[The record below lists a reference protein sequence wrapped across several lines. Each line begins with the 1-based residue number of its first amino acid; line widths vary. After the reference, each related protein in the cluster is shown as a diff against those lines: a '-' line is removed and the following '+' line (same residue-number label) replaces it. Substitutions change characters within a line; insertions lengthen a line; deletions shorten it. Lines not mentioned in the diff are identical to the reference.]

1 MKTIIR
7 TLILL
12 LGLSLFACTPKERP
26 VPPGNGENPVYMNG
40 STQYTILSHENTI
53 LRDSLSKSIA
63 VGKAEMTTSAGT
75 VVHYLSYDKWGS
87 YHGEK
92 GKRPVRILYA
102 DFNSSCVAWN
112 EKALKNAND
121 GIRVFVVSEND
132 FSCLQ
137 DHEDFQYYIFTNF
150 E

>member
-26 VPPGNGENPVYMNG
+26 VPPGNGENPVYISNP
-40 STQYTILSHENTI
+40 QYTILSHENTI

-75 VVHYLSYDKWGS
+75 VVHYLSYDKWGA

-102 DFNSSCVAWN
+102 DLNSSCVAWN

-121 GIRVFVVSEND
+121 GVRVFVVSEND
-132 FSCLQ
+132 FSCSQ